1 MRNAILK
8 HVPEMTK
15 YLGKDLA
22 FIAITC
28 FATIA
33 ALAFAQNGVWL
44 TIVFL
49 IAVGAWAIKKCFGW
63 QD

>member
-15 YLGKDLA
+15 HFGKDLA
-22 FIAITC
+22 FLTIIC

-33 ALAFAQNGVWL
+33 ALAFTQNGIWL
-44 TIVFL
+44 TLVFL
-49 IAVGAWAIKKCFGW
+49 IAVCAWGLKKCFGW